1 MNLIKVFILAVL
13 LQIPLIAGEAD
24 ELMSRA
30 NQLYQ
35 EDKFDEAIVLYETI
49 LNNGLI
55 SEKLYYNLGNSY
67 YRMGETGR
75 AILNYERALKIDPG
89 NEDIEYNISIV
100 KARTADSIREVPKIF
115 IVEWWE
121 GFLAAFST
129 TTWLLIV
136 VVVYIMLLIFLGIYF
151 TGKTGRLQRMGFL
164 GGSVSLTTLV
174 ISIILLVSHI
184 NRITSSEYGILI
196 QEEYAVKQSPSSS
209 SSDVFIIHEGLKFS
223 IEDKVS
229 DWSRIRLSDGK
240 VGWLHSGTF
249 EVI

>member
-1 MNLIKVFILAVL
+1 MNLIKVIIFTVL
-13 LQIPLIAGEAD
+13 LQMPLIASEAD

-35 EDKFDEAIVLYETI
+35 EDKFDESIVLYETI

-55 SEKLYYNLGNSY
+55 SENLYYNLGNSY
-67 YRMGETGR
+67 FKMGQTGK

-89 NEDIEYNISIV
+89 NEDVEYNISIV
-100 KARTADSIREVPKIF
+100 KARTTDNIREVPKLF

-136 VVVYIMLLIFLGIYF
+136 VAVYIMLLIFLGIYF
-151 TGKTGRLQRMGFL
+151 TGKTGRLQRLGFL
-164 GGSVSLTTLV
+164 GGSVCLAALI
-174 ISIILLVSHI
+174 ISIILLVSHV
-184 NRITSSEYGILI
+184 NRVTSSEYGVLI
-196 QEEYAVKQSPSSS
+196 EAEYAVKQSPSSS

-223 IEDKVS
+223 IEDKVNE
-229 DWSRIRLSDGK
+229 WSRIRLSDGK
-240 VGWLHSGTF
+240 VGWLPSGTF